1 MSSNFVV
8 VCSGK
13 TSKSYVWRSSLA
25 QLLYHLT
32 GLSSYMLKE
41 SDREDSSAGVASTLK
56 LPSTDSQSH
65 QQLVA
70 AEAAEGCRG
79 PGDCLPCARHV
90 LRPSEGAAR
99 GLPGP
104 LERFLPSPVKNCRM
118 CLGNAWVSECMGDC
132 WLIDRMS
139 KCAFF
144 FP

>member
-1 MSSNFVV
+1 MAVLAGTIIISSH
-8 VCSGK
+8 
-13 TSKSYVWRSSLA
+13 WIIII
-25 QLLYHLT
+25 H
-32 GLSSYMLKE
+32 LKE

-99 GLPGP
+99 VAYLAHLSACFLLP
-104 LERFLPSPVKNCRM
+104 
-118 CLGNAWVSECMGDC
+118 
-132 WLIDRMS
+132 
-139 KCAFF
+139 
-144 FP
+144 